1 MGNLTEFFTPLHK
14 RTRRDYLG
22 RMADD
27 KPGCMATA
35 RQYGPDY
42 WDGDRRFGYGGYRYD
57 GRWQPVAERIIA
69 HYGLTDA
76 SSVLDVGCGKAH
88 LLHEIGQL
96 LPGARLA
103 GFDIS
108 RHGLA
113 DAPPAIRPR
122 LFAQAA
128 EAPYPYPDKSFDLVL
143 SLGCL
148 HNLPVFDLA
157 AALGEIERVGR
168 RGFVMVESYRNERE
182 LFHLQCWALTCRSF
196 FEPAEWTWLFE
207 RFGYTGDY
215 EFIYFE

>member
-1 MGNLTEFFTPLHK
+1 MGRLIEFFTPLHK
-14 RTRRDYLG
+14 RTSRDYLG

-57 GRWQPVAERIIA
+57 GRWKPVAERIIA

-88 LLHEIGQL
+88 LLHEIGLL

-108 RHGLA
+108 RHALG
-113 DAPPAIRPR
+113 DAPPAIRPH
-122 LFAQAA
+122 LFTQAA
-128 EAPYPYPDKSFDLVL
+128 EAPYPFPDNAFDLVL

-148 HNLPVFDLA
+148 HNLPVFHLA
-157 AALGEIERVGR
+157 AALGEVVRVGR
-168 RGFVMVESYRNERE
+168 QGFVMVESFRNERE
-182 LFHLQCWALTCRSF
+182 LFHLQCWALTCRAF
-196 FEPAEWTWLFE
+196 FEPAEWTWLFD